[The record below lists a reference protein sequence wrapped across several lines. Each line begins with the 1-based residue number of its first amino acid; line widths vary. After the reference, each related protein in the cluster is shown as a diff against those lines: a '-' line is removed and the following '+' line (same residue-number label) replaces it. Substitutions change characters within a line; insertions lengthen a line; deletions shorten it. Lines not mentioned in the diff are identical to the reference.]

1 MNAYELVMM
10 DKHTHNTDYGLRGGI
25 NKEENDELAQRW
37 ALFFAA
43 IVMLIL
49 AFACLKMRRRYDTII
64 ITEHASSGPYV
75 EPVGSSTSVNMAGAR
90 VPLMTQQL
98 SPIRRPK
105 SQDPL
110 EIA

>member
-1 MNAYELVMM
+1 MNAYELSMM
-10 DKHTHNTDYGLRGGI
+10 DKHVHNMEYGLRGNL
-25 NKEENDELAQRW
+25 NKDENNDDAQRW
-37 ALFFAA
+37 ALFFGA
-43 IVMLIL
+43 IVFAIL
-49 AFACLKMRRRYDTII
+49 AVSCFKMRRRYDMII

-75 EPVGSSTSVNMAGAR
+75 EPVGSSTSVNMAGSR
-90 VPLMTQQL
+90 VPLITQQL